1 MRERYISVS
10 DMHSDDSVAGCGLR
24 VAGSRYSN
32 YIITILLTLTLTL
45 TLILTAFLQ
54 LSSAE
59 LIDRVVA
66 FIDDEAITLTDFT
79 QYIKRA
85 KKSAHGLSEEEAI
98 NALINRKL
106 LLREAKR
113 IRLRGKSDD
122 ELIKEYVDIKVRV
135 FIKIP
140 PEEIE
145 RFYNKNRKRFGKTP
159 IYDVRDDIERLLK
172 EREVNKRLRKLIEK
186 LREKSYIKI
195 NLTPS

>member
-1 MRERYISVS
+1 MRERYTSVS
-10 DMHSDDSVAGCGLR
+10 DMHSDNRVTGYGLR
-24 VAGSRYSN
+24 VAGSKHNN
-32 YIITILLTLTLTL
+32 YILTIVLTMILV
-45 TLILTAFLQ
+45 LTAFLQ

-66 FIDDEAITLTDFT
+66 FIDDEAITLTDFM
-79 QYIKRA
+79 QYIEKA
-85 KKSAHGLSEEEAI
+85 KKSAPGLSEEEAI

-122 ELIKEYVDIKVRV
+122 ELIKEYIDIKVRV

-145 RFYNKNRKRFGKTP
+145 RFYNENRERFGKTP
-159 IYDVRDDIERLLK
+159 IDNVRDDIERLLR
-172 EREVNKRLRKLIEK
+172 EREVNKHLKKLIK
-186 LREKSYIKI
+186 RLREKSYIKI
-195 NLTPS
+195 NLTLS

>member
-10 DMHSDDSVAGCGLR
+10 DMHSDNRVAGCGLR
-24 VAGSRYSN
+24 VAAFRYN
-32 YIITILLTLTLTL
+32 NCILTIVLA
-45 TLILTAFLQ
+45 LILVLTTFLQ
-54 LSSAE
+54 LASAE

-79 QYIKRA
+79 QYIK
-85 KKSAHGLSEEEAI
+85 KTEKSAHGLSEKEAI
-98 NALINRKL
+98 NTLINRRL

-113 IRLRGKSDD
+113 IRLRGKTDD
-122 ELIKEYVDIKVRV
+122 ELIKEYIDIKVRV

-145 RFYNKNRKRFGKTP
+145 SFYNNNRKRFGKTP
-159 IYDVRDDIERLLK
+159 IEDVRDDIERLLR

>member
-1 MRERYISVS
+1 MRERYTSVS
-10 DMHSDDSVAGCGLR
+10 DMHSDNRVTGYGLR
-24 VAGSRYSN
+24 VAGSKYNN
-32 YIITILLTLTLTL
+32 YILTIVLTMILV
-45 TLILTAFLQ
+45 LTAFLQ

-66 FIDDEAITLTDFT
+66 FIDDEAITLTDFM
-79 QYIKRA
+79 QYIEKA
-85 KKSAHGLSEEEAI
+85 KKSAPGLSEEEAI

-122 ELIKEYVDIKVRV
+122 ELIKEYIDIKVRV

-145 RFYNKNRKRFGKTP
+145 RFYNENRERFGKTP
-159 IYDVRDDIERLLK
+159 IDNVRDDIERLLR
-172 EREVNKRLRKLIEK
+172 EREVNKHLKKLIK
-186 LREKSYIKI
+186 RLREKSYIKI
-195 NLTPS
+195 NLTLS

>member
-1 MRERYISVS
+1 MQEKYISVS
-10 DMHSDDSVAGCGLR
+10 DTHSDNR
-24 VAGSRYSN
+24 VADRGSRVESSGYSTC
-32 YIITILLTLTLTL
+32 ILTIVL
-45 TLILTAFLQ
+45 TLILVLTAFLQ

-66 FIDDEAITLTDFT
+66 FIDDEAITLTDFM
-79 QYIKRA
+79 QYTKKA
-85 KKSAHGLSEEEAI
+85 KKLAHGLSEEEAI

-113 IRLRGKSDD
+113 IRLRGKTKD
-122 ELIKEYVDIKVRV
+122 ELIKEYIDIKIRV

-145 RFYNKNRKRFGKTP
+145 RFYNKNRGRFGKTP
-159 IYDVRDDIERLLK
+159 IEDVRDDIERLLR
-172 EREVNKRLRKLIEK
+172 EREVNKHLKKLIK
-186 LREKSYIKI
+186 RLREKSYIKI

>member
-1 MRERYISVS
+1 MRERYTSVS
-10 DMHSDDSVAGCGLR
+10 DMHSDNRVTGYGLR
-24 VAGSRYSN
+24 VAGSKYNN
-32 YIITILLTLTLTL
+32 YILTIVLTMILV
-45 TLILTAFLQ
+45 LTAFLQ

-66 FIDDEAITLTDFT
+66 FIDDEAITLTDFM
-79 QYIKRA
+79 QYIEKA
-85 KKSAHGLSEEEAI
+85 KKSAPGLSEEEAI

-122 ELIKEYVDIKVRV
+122 ELIKEYIDIKVRV

-145 RFYNKNRKRFGKTP
+145 RFYNENRERFGKTP
-159 IYDVRDDIERLLK
+159 IDDVRDDIERLLR
-172 EREVNKRLRKLIEK
+172 EREVNKHLKKLIK
-186 LREKSYIKI
+186 RLREKSYIKI
-195 NLTPS
+195 NLTLS

>member
-1 MRERYISVS
+1 MRERYISVL
-10 DMHSDDSVAGCGLR
+10 DMHSDDSVAGCRLR
-24 VAGSRYSN
+24 VSSSRYYK
-32 YIITILLTLTLTL
+32 YILTIVLTLTLV
-45 TLILTAFLQ
+45 LTAFLQ
-54 LSSAE
+54 PSTAE

-66 FIDDEAITLTDFT
+66 FIDDEAITLTDFM
-79 QYIKRA
+79 QYIEKA
-85 KKSAHGLSEEEAI
+85 KKLAPGLSEEEAI
-98 NALINRKL
+98 NALINRRL

-145 RFYNKNRKRFGKTP
+145 RFYNENRERFGKTL
-159 IYDVRDDIERLLK
+159 IDDVWDDIERLLR
-172 EREVNKRLRKLIEK
+172 EREVNKRLRKHIEK

>member
-1 MRERYISVS
+1 VRGRYISAS
-10 DMHSDDSVAGCGLR
+10 DMHSDDRVAGCGLR
-24 VAGSRYSN
+24 VAGSKYNN
-32 YIITILLTLTLTL
+32 YILTMVLTMILV
-45 TLILTAFLQ
+45 LTAFLQ

-66 FIDDEAITLTDFT
+66 FIDDEAITLTDFM
-79 QYIKRA
+79 QYTKKA
-85 KKSAHGLSEEEAI
+85 KGLTPGISEEEAI
-98 NALINRKL
+98 NALINRRL

-122 ELIKEYVDIKVRV
+122 ELIKEYIDIKVRV

-145 RFYNKNRKRFGKTP
+145 RFYNQNRKRFGKTP
-159 IYDVRDDIERLLK
+159 LDNVRDDIERLLR
-172 EREVNKRLRKLIEK
+172 EREVNKHLRKLIEK

-195 NLTPS
+195 NFIPS